1 MNDLSIKWKDFYK
14 NVFALVVPMALQNLI
29 NVGVTAADVV
39 MLGKVSEKVLSGASL
54 AGQIQYIMVLFLFG
68 LTSGATVLTAQYW
81 GKGDKTAIEKILAL
95 GIRSAVI
102 ITAIFTI
109 AAFTIPASLMRIF
122 TNDPQVIAE
131 GVKYLRI
138 VACSYIIMGITN
150 VYLYVMRSIER
161 VIVATVVYLVSFLCN
176 VIFNAIFIFGLF
188 GFPALGIRGAAIATL
203 IARIVELILVCG
215 YAKIYNKDVKFRVR
229 YFLHQ
234 DKLLVKDFLVYS
246 LPVVLNEV
254 MWGLGTSANT
264 AVLGHMGSSAVAAN
278 SVAQVARQLATVVS
292 FGLSSATAIY
302 LGKTIGEK
310 KFDHA
315 RAYAKRFII
324 LSVVM
329 GVIGG
334 ALILIASPVV
344 ISFLSLSAASRYYLK
359 MMFYVMSY
367 FVIAQAFNTTMVV
380 GIFRSGGDTKFGL
393 IMDVSTMW
401 GCSILLGALAAFVL
415 QRRNT
420 KVSQKI
426 ITFFVIGLI
435 IPGQIIPTYML
446 CNYLH
451 LKTFIG
457 AAAVLTAA
465 NLPLGIFLYIGALKS
480 IPRDIDEAA
489 ILDGCGTWTLFF
501 RVIFQLMKPMTVTL
515 FILTFMNIWNDFG
528 TTIYFLN
535 TSENYT
541 LPLTIYKFCSLK
553 TCEKE

>member
-1 MNDLSIKWKDFYK
+1 MNDLNINWKDFYK

-81 GKGDKTAIEKILAL
+81 GKGDKTTIEKILAL

-102 ITAIFTI
+102 VTAIFTV
-109 AAFTIPASLMRIF
+109 AAFAIPASLMRIF

-176 VIFNAIFIFGLF
+176 FIFGLF

-203 IARIVELILVCG
+203 IARIVELVLVCG
-215 YAKIYNKDVKFRVR
+215 YAKMYNKDVKFRIH

-310 KFDHA
+310 EFDHA

-324 LSVVM
+324 LSVIM

-344 ISFLSLSAASRYYLK
+344 ISFLSLSAAARYYLK

-401 GCSILLGALAAFVL
+401 GCSILLGALAAFVFHWSVPAVYVL
-415 QRRNT
+415 LMSDELI
-420 KVSQKI
+420 KGP
-426 ITFFVIGLI
+426 ITSIRYRSFKW
-435 IPGQIIPTYML
+435 
-446 CNYLH
+446 
-451 LKTFIG
+451 LK
-457 AAAVLTAA
+457 
-465 NLPLGIFLYIGALKS
+465 
-480 IPRDIDEAA
+480 D
-489 ILDGCGTWTLFF
+489 
-501 RVIFQLMKPMTVTL
+501 VTR
-515 FILTFMNIWNDFG
+515 
-528 TTIYFLN
+528 
-535 TSENYT
+535 ENV
-541 LPLTIYKFCSLK
+541 
-553 TCEKE
+553 